1 MKLTIV
7 YDNEAYKAGLK
18 ADWGFA
24 CVIEAYGKRILF
36 DTGANGMILLDNM
49 QQLGIDPKTIREVFI
64 SHGHWDHTGGLAEF
78 LKVND
83 EVKLYVPTSWT
94 PPIGVKDVIK
104 VDKPLQLHENIFS
117 TGTVKGVEQSL
128 VIKLDKGVAIVVGCS
143 HSGVNNILGVASEF
157 GKPSA
162 IIGGLHGFNEFELI
176 KELELICPT
185 HCTQF
190 KSRIKS
196 LYPDKYVEGGVGKI
210 IEL

>member
-7 YDNEAYKAGLK
+7 YDNEVYRA
-18 ADWGFA
+18 
-24 CVIEAYGKRILF
+24 R
-36 DTGANGMILLDNM
+36 
-49 QQLGIDPKTIREVFI
+49 
-64 SHGHWDHTGGLAEF
+64 
-78 LKVND
+78 
-83 EVKLYVPTSWT
+83 LYVPTSWT
-94 PPIGVKDVIK
+94 PSIGVKDVIK
-104 VDKPLQLHENIFS
+104 VDKPSQLHENIFS
-117 TGTVKGVEQSL
+117 TGTVEEVEQSL

-143 HSGVNNILGVASEF
+143 HSGVNNILSVASEF

-196 LYPDKYVEGGVGKI
+196 LYPDKYVEGGIGKI
-210 IEL
+210 IE